1 MHQQHWLDEYGDAV
15 QEKNKD
21 NLYHERLVKEN
32 RSRKENVHKQMES
45 EEELEAA
52 IEKDQGLVEE
62 RNQEICSL
70 RDERE
75 PLGRRRSRRAPRT
88 RSERVPWKTPLTP
101 HIAPFYGNSLSE
113 TRRYL
118 SIE

>member
-32 RSRKENVHKQMES
+32 RSLKENVHKQTES

-52 IEKDQGLVEE
+52 IEKEQGLVEE

-75 PLGRRRSRRAPRT
+75 PLGQETKQTRAEDQIRESAVEDAT
-88 RSERVPWKTPLTP
+88 DFT
-101 HIAPFYGNSLSE
+101 H
-113 TRRYL
+113 
-118 SIE
+118 